1 MPQLVKKSLLLL
13 FCLLALPSLASARP
27 PIPPGPVEPGSPVS
41 AIERRAL
48 TADVAEYFFKVRVG
62 SGPYDEIGVHRV
74 VKEKAPNVPA
84 RAAKAV
90 FLAPGDIWNFRAAF
104 LTGAHPLPV
113 FLAQNGIDVWGIDY
127 RWTFV
132 PASVTDLSLMQ
143 SWGIEQDA
151 RDLGVAI
158 GVARIT
164 RALTGSGAGKIF
176 LLGWSRGGQIGYV
189 YLNGETQLPPGLR
202 QVRGFVPVD
211 I

>member
-62 SGPYDEIGVHRV
+62 PGPYDEIGLHRV
-74 VKEKAPNVPA
+74 IKEKAPNVPA

-104 LTGAHPLPV
+104 LTGAHPLP
-113 FLAQNGIDVWGIDY
+113 
-127 RWTFV
+127 
-132 PASVTDLSLMQ
+132 
-143 SWGIEQDA
+143 EA
-151 RDLGVAI
+151 RKTAFA
-158 GVARIT
+158 AR
-164 RALTGSGAGKIF
+164 AG
-176 LLGWSRGGQIGYV
+176 
-189 YLNGETQLPPGLR
+189 
-202 QVRGFVPVD
+202 
-211 I
+211 

>member
-90 FLAPGDIWNFRAAF
+90 FLAPGD
-104 LTGAHPLPV
+104 
-113 FLAQNGIDVWGIDY
+113 VWGIDY